1 MSSRGASRRAVAWPI
16 AFVAVFAVTVPARAD
31 SPLEEAKAL
40 NRQATVE
47 YDVGK
52 FQEALDLYSKAYE
65 RYPMPA
71 LLFNIGQCHKL
82 LKNYEREIFF
92 FRGYLRAQPS
102 AANRAAVEALIAEAQ
117 RQLEDQRAQEAAAKA
132 AEERRASESARAPA
146 PRPTPGETPPSPP
159 SPVLRLAGIGTAGAG
174 LVAIGLGV
182 YFGLHAATLSNEISN
197 VSSSHGTWVPPYPAD
212 YGSGTSSATAANVL
226 YATGGVLV
234 ATGAVLTYLG
244 WPRGTSVT
252 AAIAPSS
259 GGAQLAVVGQF

>member
-1 MSSRGASRRAVAWPI
+1 MSSSGPSRRAVAWPI
-16 AFVAVFAVTVPARAD
+16 AFVALFCATVPARAD

-92 FRGYLRAQPS
+92 FRGYLRAQPA
-102 AANRAAVEALIAEAQ
+102 AANRAAVETLIAEAQ
-117 RQLEDQRAQEAAAKA
+117 RQLDDQRAQEAAAKA
-132 AEERRASESARAPA
+132 AEERRASEIAKAPA
-146 PRPTPGETPPSPP
+146 SASGEAPPSPP
-159 SPVLRLAGIGTAGAG
+159 SPALRLAGVGTAGAG
-174 LVAIGLGV
+174 LVVIGLGV

-197 VSSSHGTWVPPYPAD
+197 VSSSHGTWVAPYPSD
-212 YGSGTSSATAANVL
+212 YGSGTSSATVANVL
-226 YATGGVLV
+226 YVTGGVLL

-252 AAIAPSS
+252 AAIAPGN